1 MRTANKN
8 RKQRPVLDGINTIEI
23 DRTHG
28 GAAPDSFLDFSASV
42 NPLGPP
48 QAALDEYHAAVS
60 AISSYPSPYSARL
73 TQRIAEWLGV
83 TSDEVIVGNGS
94 TQLIHL
100 FARVYRLMFPY
111 VAVPTFSEFANAIAF
126 AGCTPYALELTHRH
140 AFTIR
145 LADVEYAM
153 RHRAQAVFIGR
164 PNSPS
169 GSMVPLH
176 VAEQLATEC
185 ERFQAFCAFDE
196 AFIDFAGRTESAI
209 RLMRSIL
216 KRPLKG
222 LLVFGSLTKIFA
234 IPGLRVGFLV
244 GPSKIIQE
252 LGYYL
257 EPWSLNIVAE
267 RVALVCLNHADE
279 FARRTREWLVPE
291 RAYFHHQLSGLACIR
306 VFPSVANFLML
317 EVDERP
323 GATNFGEFMLK
334 HRIAVRDLRAM
345 PGCKPGLYRVAV
357 RMRDDNDRLLA
368 AARAYANMI

>member
-1 MRTANKN
+1 
-8 RKQRPVLDGINTIEI
+8 
-23 DRTHG
+23 
-28 GAAPDSFLDFSASV
+28 
-42 NPLGPP
+42 
-48 QAALDEYHAAVS
+48 
-60 AISSYPSPYSARL
+60 
-73 TQRIAEWLGV
+73 
-83 TSDEVIVGNGS
+83 
-94 TQLIHL
+94 
-100 FARVYRLMFPY
+100 
-111 VAVPTFSEFANAIAF
+111 
-126 AGCTPYALELTHRH
+126 LELKHRD

-145 LADVEYAM
+145 LADVEQALL
-153 RHRAQAVFIGR
+153 HRAQAVFIGR

-169 GSMVPLH
+169 GSMVPLDI
-176 VAEQLATEC
+176 AEQLATEC
-185 ERFQAFCAFDE
+185 ERSHAFCVFDE

-209 RLMRSIL
+209 RLMRNIPE
-216 KRPLKG
+216 RRRNG

-234 IPGLRVGFLV
+234 IPGLRIGFLV

-267 RVALVCLNHADE
+267 RVAFVCLNQADE
-279 FARRTREWLVPE
+279 FARHTREWLVPE
-291 RAYFHHQLSGLACIR
+291 RAYFHDQLSRLGRIR

-334 HRIAVRDLRAM
+334 HRIVVRDLRAM

-368 AARAYANMI
+368 AARAYANMISP